1 MSYRVISIPR
11 NRQGRGLL
19 LSIAL
24 IMVIMVGRVTSMAL
38 PQTMTVSSLMGQDY
52 RSEEAR
58 KQFIVGLGWEVEPT
72 PVSVKEVTIPQ
83 EFNDVY
89 LSYNSLQKKQ
99 GYNLEKYKGKKVM
112 GISYKVLNYPDKQA
126 EVRLNLL
133 IYKGKIIGG
142 DVHSLQL
149 DGFIQGL
156 KQT

>member
-11 NRQGRGLL
+11 NRRGRGLL

-24 IMVIMVGRVTSMAL
+24 IMVITVGRVTSMAL
-38 PQTMTVSSLMGQDY
+38 PQTITVSSLGGQDY

-58 KQFIVGLGWEVEPT
+58 KQYISGLGWEVDPT
-72 PVSVKEVTIPQ
+72 PVSIKEVTIPQ

-89 LSYNSLQKKQ
+89 CNYNSLQKNQ
-99 GYNLEKYKGKKVM
+99 GYNLEKYKGKKVT
-112 GISYKVLNYPDKQA
+112 GISYKVLNYPDQQA

-133 IYKGKIIGG
+133 VYKGKIIGG

-149 DGFIQGL
+149 DGFMQGL
-156 KQT
+156 KKT

>member
-1 MSYRVISIPR
+1 MRYRVISIPR

-19 LSIAL
+19 LLIAL
-24 IMVIMVGRVTSMAL
+24 ILVITIGRVTSMAL
-38 PQTMTVSSLMGQDY
+38 PQTMTVSSLAGQDY

-58 KQFIVGLGWEVEPT
+58 KQFIAGLGWEVEPT
-72 PVSVKEVTIPQ
+72 PVVVKEVTIPQ

-89 LSYNSLQKKQ
+89 RNYNSLQRTQ
-99 GYNLEKYKGKKVM
+99 GFNLEKYKGKKVT
-112 GISYKVLNYPDKQA
+112 GISYKVVNYPDKQA

-149 DGFIQGL
+149 DGFMQGL
-156 KQT
+156 KKT